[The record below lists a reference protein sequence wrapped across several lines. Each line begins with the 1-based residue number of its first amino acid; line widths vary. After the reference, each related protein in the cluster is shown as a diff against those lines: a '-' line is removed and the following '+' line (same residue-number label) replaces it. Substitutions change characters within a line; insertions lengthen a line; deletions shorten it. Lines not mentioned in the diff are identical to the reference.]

1 MSFSAEIKDFINGLS
16 AGQKINASRT
26 DQEYKDALTDS
37 TKKKTEREND
47 PDTLALQDQQARAN
61 LAKTQAGIR
70 QIGASTAYTNA
81 RAQHLRELRAQGAVP
96 VGSGLVDGYPGM
108 APAGAGAVAAPP
120 PQFQSTM
127 EPELEYAEGGAVPEY
142 PRADDNAFFASGRD
156 EKIIHAK
163 RKLKAR
169 FEEDGKIYPLNQL
182 MDRRAAEDTVKRVRG
197 YADGGAVP
205 MDDEE
210 DMAEPA
216 ALPSEMGA
224 TPAVGGA
231 VPAGAGDTDFSSA
244 NRRDPNKVPAGL
256 QGIVSPQL
264 VHDATKAGLTW
275 GAEAFGLTKSGG
287 IRSSTQKLAA
297 QRFAAGQGGLTPAEM
312 EAVKKAV
319 DPQGKLSES
328 QRNMAALGSV
338 YQYQLNK
345 GNPEGAQRVAFQML
359 QHYRVAAQ
367 RYAAIAKQA
376 ADNGDLDTAT
386 KAAVK
391 AYANVPDGRDMA
403 LTKDDDGNVVYSF
416 TDENGKTILKGVATP
431 QQLAASAMG
440 MATNGFDKAILMAA
454 GARENPKAA
463 TGGKAPSARDRKTL
477 DEMATEPVTAAR
489 DAWQEKNKDA
499 KPDEEYWGDVT
510 DTTKHILSENPKATP
525 REAFKAAQ
533 ALHTLDKDDPGKTS
547 FKIIPGEG
555 DDKISTI
562 KFNNGLKVQLDDD
575 QLEQVLIARAAR
587 LKKRD
592 AADDAKQDAEEDGG
606 PGIMDRLGAVG
617 TAIGSALNTSPKI
630 FPGGTGGALPVDEEP
645 APRPER
651 QYTPYIPPQSSAR
664 RMPAVE

>member
-1 MSFSAEIKDFINGLS
+1 MSFSAEIKDFINGLT

-26 DQEYKDALTDS
+26 DQEYKDAMTDS
-37 TKKKTEREND
+37 TKKKTVRDND

-81 RAQHLRELRAQGAVP
+81 RAQHLRELRAQREAG
-96 VGSGLVDGYPGM
+96 VGSGLIDGYPGVTPGT

-127 EPELEYAEGGAVPEY
+127 EPELEYAEGGAVPI
-142 PRADDNAFFASGRD
+142 DD
-156 EKIIHAK
+156 
-163 RKLKAR
+163 
-169 FEEDGKIYPLNQL
+169 
-182 MDRRAAEDTVKRVRG
+182 V
-197 YADGGAVP
+197 
-205 MDDEE
+205 DDEE
-210 DMAEPA
+210 GMAGPA
-216 ALPSEMGA
+216 PLPSEMGA

-231 VPAGAGDTDFSSA
+231 PSATDFSSA
-244 NRRDPNKVPAGL
+244 NRRDPNRVPAGL

-275 GAEAFGLTKSGG
+275 GAEAFGLTKGG
-287 IRSSTQKLAA
+287 GVSRASQKLAA

-312 EAVKKAV
+312 AAVKKAV
-319 DPQGKLSES
+319 DPQGKLTES

-338 YQYQLNK
+338 YQYQMNK

-367 RYAAIAKQA
+367 RYAAIAAQA
-376 ADNGDLDTAT
+376 VENGDLDTAT
-386 KAAVK
+386 KAALH

-403 LTKDDDGNVVYSF
+403 LTKDDDGNLVYSF

-454 GARENPKAA
+454 GARENPKGA

-510 DTTKHILSENPKATP
+510 DATKHILSENPKATP